1 MDDPVVVN
9 PDTVSKNASTKFGI
23 LPDNVNGSAPNK
35 DHVIQ
40 ALATTTIPSFP

>member
-23 LPDNVNGSAPNK
+23 LPDNVNGRENFK
-35 DHVIQ
+35 RRK
-40 ALATTTIPSFP
+40 L